1 MSKAKLLLGPMRLPF
16 LILAPACV
24 IVGLGTAIWSKG
36 SVNPWHVVLA
46 FIGGLC
52 AHIGVNAFNEYFDF
66 KSGVDSRTVRTPFSG
81 GSGTLQAHPELA
93 PQALATAIIAAAIV
107 GIIGIYF
114 LTVWGLAL
122 LPLGLLGL
130 LVVVVYTPWFTLNPW
145 LCLVA
150 PGLGFGTL
158 MVMGTHFVL
167 TGEYSW
173 TAFVASLVPFFLVN
187 DLLLLNQFP
196 DVEADRSVGRRHF
209 PILIGRRKSS
219 LIYGAFLAAAYL
231 SIVIGVVLGLLPW
244 TALLGLLTLPLAAQA
259 ALGAYR
265 HADDLPKLG
274 PAQGQNVLINIL
286 TPVLLAVGLLL
297 G

>member
-1 MSKAKLLLGPMRLPF
+1 
-16 LILAPACV
+16 
-24 IVGLGTAIWSKG
+24 
-36 SVNPWHVVLA
+36 VN
-46 FIGGLC
+46 
-52 AHIGVNAFNEYFDF
+52 
-66 KSGVDSRTVRTPFSG
+66 
-81 GSGTLQAHPELA
+81 
-93 PQALATAIIAAAIV
+93 
-107 GIIGIYF
+107 
-114 LTVWGLAL
+114 
-122 LPLGLLGL
+122 
-130 LVVVVYTPWFTLNPW
+130 
-145 LCLVA
+145 
-150 PGLGFGTL
+150 
-158 MVMGTHFVL
+158 
-167 TGEYSW
+167 
-173 TAFVASLVPFFLVN
+173 
-187 DLLLLNQFP
+187 
-196 DVEADRSVGRRHF
+196 RRHF